1 MLNRQKIIYLSMENI
16 DNYVKDIIKK
26 NNPNSEYIFI
36 LDEQTIWLVDYRLG
50 VAFPTP
56 IEYTSQQNG
65 LYESGLSYKQ
75 FPDYLDF
82 QNYLEEITGGQEVS
96 LEITVHIDTDIQKN
110 SNSRDSRGAINGSS
124 SDRGIIKWV
133 PGKGYV

>member
-1 MLNRQKIIYLSMENI
+1 MENMHR
-16 DNYVKDIIKK
+16 YVKDIIKK
-26 NNPNSEYIFI
+26 NNLNSEYVFI
-36 LDEQTIWLVDYRLG
+36 LDEQSIWLVDYRLG

-56 IEYTSQQNG
+56 IEFTSKQNG

-96 LEITVHIDTDIQKN
+96 LEIKINSDTNIQTN
-110 SNSRDSRGAINGSS
+110 SIGRGSRVENNGSNSDG
-124 SDRGIIKWV
+124 GIIKWI

>member
-1 MLNRQKIIYLSMENI
+1 
-16 DNYVKDIIKK
+16 V
-26 NNPNSEYIFI
+26 FI
-36 LDEQTIWLVDYRLG
+36 LDEQSIWLVDYRLG

-56 IEYTSQQNG
+56 IEFTSKQNG

-96 LEITVHIDTDIQKN
+96 LEIKINSDTNIQTN
-110 SNSRDSRGAINGSS
+110 SIGRGSRVENNGSNSDG
-124 SDRGIIKWV
+124 GIIKWI

>member
-1 MLNRQKIIYLSMENI
+1 MHK
-16 DNYVKDIIKK
+16 YVKDILKK
-26 NNPNSEYIFI
+26 NNQSLEYVFI
-36 LDEQTIWLVDYRLG
+36 LDEQSIWLVDYRLG

-56 IEYTSQQNG
+56 IDFTSKQNG

-96 LEITVHIDTDIQKN
+96 LEIKVNSVTNIQTN
-110 SNSRDSRGAINGSS
+110 SNGRGSRDESKGSN
-124 SDRGIIKWV
+124 SDGGIIKWV

>member
-1 MLNRQKIIYLSMENI
+1 MENI
-16 DNYVKDIIKK
+16 DNHVNDIYKK
-26 NNPNSEYIFI
+26 SNPNSEYVFIF
-36 LDEQTIWLVDYRLG
+36 DEQTIWLVDYRLG

-56 IEYTSQQNG
+56 IEFTSKQNG

-96 LEITVHIDTDIQKN
+96 LEITLNPDADIQAN
-110 SNSRDSRGAINGSS
+110 GNSRGACKGSS
-124 SDRGIIKWV
+124 SSDGGIIKWI
-133 PGKGYV
+133 PGKGYI

>member
-1 MLNRQKIIYLSMENI
+1 MHR
-16 DNYVKDIIKK
+16 YVKDIIKK
-26 NNPNSEYIFI
+26 NNLNSEYVFI
-36 LDEQTIWLVDYRLG
+36 LDEQSIWLVDYRLG

-56 IEYTSQQNG
+56 IDFTSKQNG

-96 LEITVHIDTDIQKN
+96 LEIKINSDTDIQTN
-110 SNSRDSRGAINGSS
+110 SNGIGSRGVGKESS
-124 SDRGIIKWV
+124 SDGGIIKWI
-133 PGKGYV
+133 PGIGYV

>member
-1 MLNRQKIIYLSMENI
+1 MENI
-16 DNYVKDIIKK
+16 DNHINDMFKK
-26 NNPNSEYIFI
+26 NNSSSEYVFIF
-36 LDEQTIWLVDYRLG
+36 DEQTIWLVDYRLG

-56 IEYTSQQNG
+56 IDFTSKQNG

-96 LEITVHIDTDIQKN
+96 LEITLNPDTDIQTVGNSIGSRNASKWSS
-110 SNSRDSRGAINGSS
+110 SNSSSNG
-124 SDRGIIKWV
+124 GIIKWI
-133 PGKGYV
+133 PGKGHV

>member
-1 MLNRQKIIYLSMENI
+1 MENI
-16 DNYVKDIIKK
+16 DNHVKEMFKK
-26 NNPNSEYIFI
+26 NNPNSEYVFI
-36 LDEQTIWLVDYRLG
+36 LAEQTIWLVDYRLG

-56 IEYTSQQNG
+56 IDFTSKQNG

-96 LEITVHIDTDIQKN
+96 LEITLNFNTDVKAN
-110 SNSRDSRGAINGSS
+110 SNNRESRGANNDSR
-124 SDRGIIKWV
+124 SDKGIIKWI

>member
-1 MLNRQKIIYLSMENI
+1 MENI
-16 DNYVKDIIKK
+16 DNHVNDIYKK
-26 NNPNSEYIFI
+26 NNSKSEYVFIF
-36 LDEQTIWLVDYRLG
+36 DEQTIWLVDYRLG

-56 IEYTSQQNG
+56 IDFTSKQNG

-96 LEITVHIDTDIQKN
+96 LEITLNPDSDIQTN
-110 SNSRDSRGAINGSS
+110 GNSRGACKGSS
-124 SDRGIIKWV
+124 SSNDGGIIKWI
-133 PGKGYV
+133 PGKGYI

>member
-1 MLNRQKIIYLSMENI
+1 MHK
-16 DNYVKDIIKK
+16 YVKDILKK
-26 NNPNSEYIFI
+26 NNQSLEYVFI
-36 LDEQTIWLVDYRLG
+36 LDEQSIWLVDYRLG

-56 IEYTSQQNG
+56 IDFTSKQNG

-96 LEITVHIDTDIQKN
+96 LEIKVNSVTNIQTN
-110 SNSRDSRGAINGSS
+110 SNGRVSRDESKGSN
-124 SDRGIIKWV
+124 SDGGIIKWV

>member
-1 MLNRQKIIYLSMENI
+1 MHK
-16 DNYVKDIIKK
+16 YVKDILKK
-26 NNPNSEYIFI
+26 NNQSLEYVFI
-36 LDEQTIWLVDYRLG
+36 LDEQSIWLVDYRLG

-56 IEYTSQQNG
+56 IDFTSKQNG

-96 LEITVHIDTDIQKN
+96 LEIKVNSVTNIQTN
-110 SNSRDSRGAINGSS
+110 SNGRGSRDESKGSN
-124 SDRGIIKWV
+124 SDGGIIKWV
-133 PGKGYV
+133 PDKGYV

>member
-1 MLNRQKIIYLSMENI
+1 MHR
-16 DNYVKDIIKK
+16 YVKDIIKK
-26 NNPNSEYIFI
+26 NNLNSEYVFI
-36 LDEQTIWLVDYRLG
+36 LDEQSIWLVDYRLG

-56 IEYTSQQNG
+56 IDFTSKQNG

-96 LEITVHIDTDIQKN
+96 LEIKVNPDTNIQTNSIDRGSSRVEN
-110 SNSRDSRGAINGSS
+110 NGSNSDG
-124 SDRGIIKWV
+124 GIIKWI

>member
-1 MLNRQKIIYLSMENI
+1 MENI
-16 DNYVKDIIKK
+16 DNHVKDMYKL
-26 NNPNSEYIFI
+26 NNPNSEYVFI

-56 IEYTSQQNG
+56 IDFTSKQNG

-96 LEITVHIDTDIQKN
+96 LEITLNFNTDVKAN
-110 SNSRDSRGAINGSS
+110 SNNRESRGANNDSR
-124 SDRGIIKWV
+124 SDKGIIKWI

>member
-1 MLNRQKIIYLSMENI
+1 MHR
-16 DNYVKDIIKK
+16 YVKDILKK
-26 NNPNSEYIFI
+26 NNQGLEYVFI
-36 LDEQTIWLVDYRLG
+36 LDEQSIWLVDYRLG

-56 IEYTSQQNG
+56 IDFTSKQNG

-96 LEITVHIDTDIQKN
+96 LEIKVNSVTNIQTN
-110 SNSRDSRGAINGSS
+110 SNGRGSRDESKGSN
-124 SDRGIIKWV
+124 SDGGIIKWV

>member
-1 MLNRQKIIYLSMENI
+1 MHT
-16 DNYVKDIIKK
+16 YVKDIIKK
-26 NNPNSEYIFI
+26 NNLSSEYVFI
-36 LDEQTIWLVDYRLG
+36 LDEQSIWLVDYRLG

-56 IEYTSQQNG
+56 IDFTSKQNG

-96 LEITVHIDTDIQKN
+96 LEIKVNPDTNIQTNSIGRGSTVESN
-110 SNSRDSRGAINGSS
+110 GSNSDG
-124 SDRGIIKWV
+124 GIIKWI

>member
-1 MLNRQKIIYLSMENI
+1 MDNI
-16 DNYVKDIIKK
+16 DNHVKDILKK
-26 NNPNSEYIFI
+26 NNLCYEYVFI

-56 IEYTSQQNG
+56 IDFTSKQNG

-82 QNYLEEITGGQEVS
+82 QNYLEEMTGGQEVS
-96 LEITVHIDTDIQKN
+96 LEITVNVDTDIQTN
-110 SNSRDSRGAINGSS
+110 SNGRGNRGTSNGSS
-124 SDRGIIKWV
+124 SDGGIIKWI

>member
-1 MLNRQKIIYLSMENI
+1 MENMHR
-16 DNYVKDIIKK
+16 YVKDIIKK
-26 NNPNSEYIFI
+26 NNLNSEYVFI
-36 LDEQTIWLVDYRLG
+36 LDEQSIWLVDYRLG

-56 IEYTSQQNG
+56 IDFTSKQNG

-96 LEITVHIDTDIQKN
+96 LEIKINSDTNIQTN
-110 SNSRDSRGAINGSS
+110 SIGRGSRVENNGSNSDG
-124 SDRGIIKWV
+124 GIIKWI

>member
-1 MLNRQKIIYLSMENI
+1 
-16 DNYVKDIIKK
+16 VKDILKK
-26 NNPNSEYIFI
+26 NNQSLEYVFI
-36 LDEQTIWLVDYRLG
+36 LDEQSIWLVDYRLG

-56 IEYTSQQNG
+56 IDFTSKQNG

-96 LEITVHIDTDIQKN
+96 LEIKVNSVTNIQTN
-110 SNSRDSRGAINGSS
+110 SNGRVSRDESKGSN
-124 SDRGIIKWV
+124 SDGGIIKWV

>member
-1 MLNRQKIIYLSMENI
+1 MHR
-16 DNYVKDIIKK
+16 YVKDIIKK
-26 NNPNSEYIFI
+26 NNLNSEYVFI
-36 LDEQTIWLVDYRLG
+36 LDEQSIWLVDYRLG

-56 IEYTSQQNG
+56 IDFTSKQNG

-96 LEITVHIDTDIQKN
+96 LEIKINSDTNIQTN
-110 SNSRDSRGAINGSS
+110 SIGRGSRVENNGSNSDG
-124 SDRGIIKWV
+124 GIIKWI

>member
-1 MLNRQKIIYLSMENI
+1 MENI
-16 DNYVKDIIKK
+16 DNHVNDIYKK
-26 NNPNSEYIFI
+26 SNPNSEYVFIF
-36 LDEQTIWLVDYRLG
+36 DEQTIWLVDYRLG

-56 IEYTSQQNG
+56 IDFTSKQNG

-96 LEITVHIDTDIQKN
+96 LEITLNPDADIQTN
-110 SNSRDSRGAINGSS
+110 GNSRGACKGSS
-124 SDRGIIKWV
+124 SDGGIIKWI
-133 PGKGYV
+133 PGKGYI

>member
-1 MLNRQKIIYLSMENI
+1 MENMHR
-16 DNYVKDIIKK
+16 NVKDIIKK
-26 NNPNSEYIFI
+26 NNNSSEYVFI
-36 LDEQTIWLVDYRLG
+36 LDEQSIWLVDYRLG

-56 IEYTSQQNG
+56 IDFTSKQNG

-96 LEITVHIDTDIQKN
+96 LEINVNSVTNTQTN
-110 SNSRDSRGAINGSS
+110 SNGRDSKDESNGSN
-124 SDRGIIKWV
+124 SDGGIIKWV

>member
-1 MLNRQKIIYLSMENI
+1 MHKH
-16 DNYVKDIIKK
+16 VKDILKK
-26 NNPNSEYIFI
+26 NNQSLEYVFI
-36 LDEQTIWLVDYRLG
+36 LDEQSIWLVDYRLG

-56 IEYTSQQNG
+56 IDFTSKQNG

-96 LEITVHIDTDIQKN
+96 LEIKVNSVTNIQTN
-110 SNSRDSRGAINGSS
+110 SNGRGSRDESKGSN
-124 SDRGIIKWV
+124 SDGGIIKWV

>member
-1 MLNRQKIIYLSMENI
+1 MHK
-16 DNYVKDIIKK
+16 YVKDILKK
-26 NNPNSEYIFI
+26 NNQSLEYVFI
-36 LDEQTIWLVDYRLG
+36 LDEQSIWLVDYRLG

-56 IEYTSQQNG
+56 IDFTSKQNG

-96 LEITVHIDTDIQKN
+96 LEITLNPDADIQTDG
-110 SNSRDSRGAINGSS
+110 NSRESRDASKGSS
-124 SDRGIIKWV
+124 SSIDGGIIKWI

>member
-1 MLNRQKIIYLSMENI
+1 MHT
-16 DNYVKDIIKK
+16 YVKDIIKK
-26 NNPNSEYIFI
+26 NNLSSEYVFI
-36 LDEQTIWLVDYRLG
+36 LDEQSIWLVDYRLG

-56 IEYTSQQNG
+56 IDFTSKQNG

-96 LEITVHIDTDIQKN
+96 LEIKVNSVTNIQTN
-110 SNSRDSRGAINGSS
+110 SNGRGSRDESKGSN
-124 SDRGIIKWV
+124 SDGGIIKWV

>member
-1 MLNRQKIIYLSMENI
+1 MDNI
-16 DNYVKDIIKK
+16 DNHVNDIYKK
-26 NNPNSEYIFI
+26 NNSRSEYVFIF
-36 LDEQTIWLVDYRLG
+36 DEQTIWLVDYRLG

-56 IEYTSQQNG
+56 IDFSSKQNG

-96 LEITVHIDTDIQKN
+96 LEITLNPDADIQTDG
-110 SNSRDSRGAINGSS
+110 SSRESRDASKGSS
-124 SDRGIIKWV
+124 SNSSSISNGGIIKWI

>member
-1 MLNRQKIIYLSMENI
+1 MENI
-16 DNYVKDIIKK
+16 EKHVKDRFKK
-26 NNPNSEYIFI
+26 NNPNSEYVFI

-56 IEYTSQQNG
+56 IDFTSKQNG

-96 LEITVHIDTDIQKN
+96 LEITVNPDTDIQTNIN
-110 SNSRDSRGAINGSS
+110 SKGSRGASKESS
-124 SDRGIIKWV
+124 SDGGIIKWI

>member
-1 MLNRQKIIYLSMENI
+1 MENI
-16 DNYVKDIIKK
+16 DNHVKDMYKI
-26 NNPNSEYIFI
+26 NNPNSEYVFI

-56 IEYTSQQNG
+56 IDFTSKQNG

-96 LEITVHIDTDIQKN
+96 LEITLNFNTDVKAN
-110 SNSRDSRGAINGSS
+110 SNNRESRGANNDSR
-124 SDRGIIKWV
+124 SDKGIIKWI

>member
-1 MLNRQKIIYLSMENI
+1 MENI
-16 DNYVKDIIKK
+16 DNHMKDIYNKK
-26 NNPNSEYIFI
+26 NNPSSEYIFI
-36 LDEQTIWLVDYRLG
+36 LDEQIIWLVDYRLG

-56 IEYTSQQNG
+56 IDFTSKQNG

-96 LEITVHIDTDIQKN
+96 LEITLNPDSDIQTN
-110 SNSRDSRGAINGSS
+110 GNSRGACKGSS
-124 SDRGIIKWV
+124 SSSDGGIIKWI
-133 PGKGYV
+133 PGKGYI